1 MSENKITSR
10 ELSCL
15 AIEAMKKS
23 YSPYSKFTVGA
34 ALLTRDGKVYT
45 GANIENASYTP
56 TVCAERVAFFTA
68 LHTVCTY
75 KLPYYL
81 YRPQDFGI
89 VATVGGI
96 AGALISAGVGLLMTA
111 LVKQGY
117 DYIRLMTWA
126 FVFASVLMACATL
139 CTLLLR
145 VLPAEITAAGLS
157 ARLDGDEEGSARSEK
172 KITIFQMFKMP
183 IFYQLLPS
191 NLFRG
196 FAGGV
201 TLVFAVV
208 ASMLSYETEILTA
221 LTTTQSISILLGCLF
236 YGAFTRRFKARWL
249 TFIGSLLFLLFPLIA
264 IPNTPIL
271 FLIVTS
277 VVLFGR
283 TLVDYAIP
291 DSLLI
296 AVPTEIAGPYHA
308 WRMILNYAGQLVGT
322 AVAAVLP
329 LPILFVFVIGSQLVC
344 GIGYFF
350 APVMRPKPVPSATRT
365 VGLHHGVEPKG
376 SSDR

>member
-1 MSENKITSR
+1 
-10 ELSCL
+10 
-15 AIEAMKKS
+15 
-23 YSPYSKFTVGA
+23 
-34 ALLTRDGKVYT
+34 
-45 GANIENASYTP
+45 
-56 TVCAERVAFFTA
+56 
-68 LHTVCTY
+68 
-75 KLPYYL
+75 
-81 YRPQDFGI
+81 
-89 VATVGGI
+89 
-96 AGALISAGVGLLMTA
+96 
-111 LVKQGY
+111 
-117 DYIRLMTWA
+117 
-126 FVFASVLMACATL
+126 
-139 CTLLLR
+139 
-145 VLPAEITAAGLS
+145 
-157 ARLDGDEEGSARSEK
+157 
-172 KITIFQMFKMP
+172 MFKMP
-183 IFYQLLPS
+183 IFYQLFAP

-208 ASMLSYETEILTA
+208 ASLLSYETEILTA

-236 YGAFTRRFKARWL
+236 YGAFTRRHQARWL
-249 TFIGSLLFLLFPLIA
+249 ILVGSLLFLLFPLVA

-277 VVLFGR
+277 IVLFGR

-344 GIGYFF
+344 GLGYFF
-350 APVMRPKPVPSATRT
+350 ARVMRPKRTPSATRSI
-365 VGLHHGVEPKG
+365 GLHHGVEPKNA
-376 SSDR
+376 SKQ